1 MDSSGNIS
9 PESVGS
15 PLASFYYPHLSPYST
30 TSDISS
36 TSIFSA
42 PSPNGLHLTPEE
54 EQILLQS
61 TQDHNLNFHHLDQDQ
76 HHHHNHNHNHLPP
89 APVSLPSSIIP
100 QSDFNYPSQ
109 DQSNTQINQSQLNH
123 DFIPLPQPPTTTS
136 TTTLK
141 SRVKKDSKRKPKIV
155 PKIEPGTTTSL
166 SSNKRKKSI
175 ISNSNDKSSRS
186 RSRFGCEECKSK
198 RIKCDEIKPRCS
210 RCKSRGI
217 KCNYKII
224 LKFREDLEHQGK
236 KFGREGVWFKQK
248 ENANNAQSSTDL
260 ILKSKDSYYK
270 NIKNINQLKFIN
282 FFYQD
287 LIRNKNYYANYKLSC
302 SLQSSIIPVD
312 ILNSNLIS
320 DDPSSL
326 NFALTYYINFIS
338 PILNPVG
345 NQTKY
350 FNLTSNK
357 SNKYIVVQK
366 GLDLSSLVQYSQNNN
381 NLFYL
386 ILSLGSIYLS
396 KLNGGANNE
405 QDWVAK
411 SKLFQNLGIE
421 RIKQDLDNLFLNED
435 SPIIPEKIF
444 KTDVLIS
451 LTLLI
456 LYELANDCNP
466 QWTIYLKMC
475 KKILHSSKFNLP
487 HDSMEYSLLKFALE
501 FLDYQESIGRTA
513 CKDENSFFLVFEEE
527 AEKDQSQS
535 PTPPTELIP
544 KSQYTPT
551 PVEQVTLVSWMGCD
565 KRLMQV
571 ISDITDLSFERYNA
585 GITEAN
591 YLTLCQDMRQRLDK
605 MSLNMMDSLLFDK
618 STYSST
624 STFNSTEPSTP
635 REAEMCLIESE
646 MEVEEFCF
654 LLSCEIKRLATI
666 VYLESCLLNKTPED
680 ELVQRLV
687 RQIFTLLEF
696 IVIKNDFKWYSTLIW
711 SVFIAASEISS
722 LCEESEEL
730 RYITLQILDLL
741 ESNTL
746 GNIGRT
752 RKIIMDIWKRRDL
765 DNSDENSFGYVRKTI
780 EEGGDG
786 KNAIAKRGLYLGFQN
801 DWEKYVVDEDYAIS
815 LA

>member
-1 MDSSGNIS
+1 MDSRSSNIT
-9 PESVGS
+9 PESIGS
-15 PLASFYYPHLSPYST
+15 PLSSFYYPHLSPYST
-30 TSDISS
+30 TSDTSAN
-36 TSIFSA
+36 SIFSV

-54 EQILLQS
+54 EQLLLQ
-61 TQDHNLNFHHLDQDQ
+61 TAQLHYNNDNDNDNLNAIANENFNFNLP
-76 HHHHNHNHNHLPP
+76 LPP
-89 APVSLPSSIIP
+89 APVSLPSSVIP
-100 QSDFNYPSQ
+100 ESQ
-109 DQSNTQINQSQLNH
+109 
-123 DFIPLPQPPTTTS
+123 PQPQPQPEIQSRKSTS
-136 TTTLK
+136 PRK
-141 SRVKKDSKRKPKIV
+141 AKKETSKRKPKIT
-155 PKIEPGTTTSL
+155 PKAEPGT
-166 SSNKRKKSI
+166 SSKRKKSI
-175 ISNSNDKSSRS
+175 LGSSTTNEKSS

-198 RIKCDEIKPRCS
+198 RIKCDETKPRCS

-260 ILKSKDSYYK
+260 ILKSKSSYYK
-270 NIKNINQLKFIN
+270 NIKNINRLKFIN

-287 LIRNKNYYANYKLSC
+287 LVRNKNYYATYRLTC

-320 DDPSSL
+320 EDPSSL

-350 FNLTSNK
+350 FNLTSK
-357 SNKYIVVQK
+357 SSNKYIMVQK

-396 KLNGGANNE
+396 KLNGSNIE
-405 QDWVAK
+405 QDWFGK
-411 SKLFQNLGIE
+411 SKIFQELGINK
-421 RIKQDLDNLFLNED
+421 IKHDLDNLFLHED
-435 SPIIPEKIF
+435 SPKIPEKIF
-444 KTDVLIS
+444 KTDVLLS

-466 QWTIYLKMC
+466 QWTVYLKMC
-475 KKILHSSKFNLP
+475 KKILHSTKFNLP
-487 HDSMEYSLLKFALE
+487 KDSLEYSLLKFALE

-513 CKDENSFFLVFEEE
+513 CKDENSFFLAFEEE
-527 AEKDQSQS
+527 AEKEHS
-535 PTPPTELIP
+535 PE
-544 KSQYTPT
+544 
-551 PVEQVTLVSWMGCD
+551 VEFSNQIIKNSESPNILEEKPIEHITLVSWMGCD

-585 GITEAN
+585 HMSEIN
-591 YLTLCQDMRQRLDK
+591 YLLLCQDMRQRLDN

-618 STYSST
+618 SSYSKS
-624 STFNSTEPSTP
+624 SSISTEPATP
-635 REAEMCLIESE
+635 HEAEMCLIESE

-666 VYLESCLLNKTPED
+666 IYLESCLLNKGPED
-680 ELVQRLV
+680 ELIQRLV

-711 SVFIAASEISS
+711 SVFIASSEISS
-722 LCEESEEL
+722 LGEESEEL
-730 RYITLQILDLL
+730 RYLTLQILDLL

-765 DNSDENSFGYVRKTI
+765 DHSDENSFGYVRKSI
-780 EEGGDG
+780 EDNGSV
-786 KNAIAKRGLYLGFQN
+786 AKPGLYLGFQN